1 MDFSNLIKN
10 PLLFRKKFTVAGGK
24 IWVLDQQNKMVVFV
38 KQKAFKLKE
47 DIRAY
52 SDDSMS
58 NEILLIKARKIMEFN
73 AAFDVEDPKTGE
85 IIGTFARKGFK
96 SMIQDEWEIRNNQDQ
111 PIGKITEDSIALALV
126 RRFLSSLVPQS
137 FSYNVNGQDVAELKQ
152 HFNPFIKKAD
162 LLVKEANSS
171 ILDPRMIIAGSI
183 LLMAIEGRQN

>member
-73 AAFDVEDPKTGE
+73 AAFDVEDPKSGE

-96 SMIQDEWEIRNNQDQ
+96 SMIQDEWEIRNNEDQ

>member
-1 MDFSNLIKN
+1 
-10 PLLFRKKFTVAGGK
+10 
-24 IWVLDQQNKMVVFV
+24 MVVFV

-73 AAFDVEDPKTGE
+73 AAFDVEDPKSGE

-96 SMIQDEWEIRNNQDQ
+96 SMIQDEWEIRNNEDQ